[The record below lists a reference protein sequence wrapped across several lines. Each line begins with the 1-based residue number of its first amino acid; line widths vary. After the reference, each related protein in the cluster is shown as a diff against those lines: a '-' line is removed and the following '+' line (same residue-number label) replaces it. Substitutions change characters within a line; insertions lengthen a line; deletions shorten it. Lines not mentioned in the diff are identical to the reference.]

1 MESDEELVASYVG
14 GEEGA
19 FTELVRRHLKSVYSF
34 VLRFVGDE
42 KDAEDIAQET
52 FVKAWKNI
60 RSYSPAS
67 ARFKTWLMRIA
78 RNTSI
83 DYLRKKKH
91 LPFSA
96 LDGEDEAG
104 SFAENLPDEQP
115 LAEEV
120 LAHAND
126 LADLERALA
135 KLAPLYRET
144 LLLYYGSGL
153 TFEEAADISG
163 ISANTLKSRH
173 RRALAELRKLLMHR
187 D

>member
-1 MESDEELVASYVG
+1 MESDEELIVSYIG
-14 GEEGA
+14 GEEDA
-19 FTELVRRHLKSVYSF
+19 FAELVRRHLKPVYAF
-34 VLRFVGDE
+34 VFRLVGDE

-60 RSYSPAS
+60 ESYSPAS

-96 LDGEDEAG
+96 LEREDETS

-115 LAEEV
+115 LPEEV
-120 LAHAND
+120 LAHADD
-126 LADLERALA
+126 LEDLERALA
-135 KLAPLYRET
+135 KLSPLYRET
-144 LLLYYGSGL
+144 LLLYYGSDL
-153 TFEEAADISG
+153 TFEEAAEISG

-173 RRALAELRKLLMHR
+173 RRALVALRKVLMHR
-187 D
+187 N